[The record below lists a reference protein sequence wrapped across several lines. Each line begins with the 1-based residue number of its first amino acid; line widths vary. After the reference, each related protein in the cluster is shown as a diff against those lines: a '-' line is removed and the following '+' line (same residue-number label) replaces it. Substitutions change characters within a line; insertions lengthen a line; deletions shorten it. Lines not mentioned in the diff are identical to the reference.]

1 MPDPYEAGK
10 GRQRDLKGEDELQ
23 SYLEQA
29 FGKSDVTSVKMRA
42 ALREWLDLYYGTPR
56 AGEDAA
62 PRLAALI
69 VGKLCRTVFAEYE
82 TRLPENAG
90 QPIRCSLAALNAI
103 AKLAMQ
109 YALVGGECLLKPVP
123 KDGAFDFVPIRRDC
137 YVPLA
142 RDAHGRILAVGTMER
157 HSCDG
162 RQYALLERRT
172 AGAEG
177 LTIETRLFELN
188 GQALGRCVPLAT
200 LPACADLVPQLM
212 LPGVQG
218 VGLAVLRTPL
228 MNCVDG
234 SADAVSIYAPA
245 AGLLH
250 ALARCEEQLNTEF
263 ANGASRV
270 FASEDLLRPD
280 AQGRRALRD
289 DLFIGLPDDPA
300 NVGVTVYSPAL
311 REGSYLARKQDILR
325 GCESL
330 IGLKR
335 GLLSEVEATERT
347 ATEVTA
353 STGDYDL
360 TIRDFQAM
368 WENALREALALCDA
382 LGRAYGLCG
391 GEPFDPA
398 TALTLDWGDGV
409 LYDRTRTWNEYL
421 DMVDGGLLRPELAL
435 AWYFGLPHETEADL
449 AAVRARYMPGES
461 EVKPDGNQ

>member
-1 MPDPYEAGK
+1 MPGPYEAGK
-10 GRQRDLKGEDELQ
+10 GRQRNLRGEDELQ

-29 FGKSDVTSVKMRA
+29 FGKSDVTSAKMRA

-90 QPIRCSLAALNAI
+90 QPMRCSLAALNAI
-103 AKLAMQ
+103 AKPAMQ

-311 REGSYLARKQDILR
+311 REQSYLARKQDLLR

-330 IGLKR
+330 LGLRR
-335 GLLSEVEATERT
+335 GILSETEANADPRT
-347 ATEVTA
+347 ATEIAATSV
-353 STGDYDL
+353 DYDL
-360 TIRDFQAM
+360 TIRDLQGAWGAAVQDAM
-368 WENALREALALCDA
+368 VLCGTLGAL
-382 LGRAYGLCG
+382 YGL
-391 GEPFDPA
+391 EFHTDAVVPA
-398 TALTLDWGDGV
+398 IDWGDGV
-409 LYDRTRTWNEYL
+409 LYDRARIWAEQRE
-421 DMVDGGLLRPELAL
+421 MVDVGLLRPELAL
-435 AWYFGLPHETEADL
+435 AWYFDLPCGSEAEL
-449 AAVRARYMPGES
+449 KEVREKFMP
-461 EVKPDGNQ
+461 K